1 MKALLTSLSLLLAAA
16 PAFAQDAPKDGKTD
30 SQRIQELERKVDILS
45 QQLEAQQAGSAQPTA
60 NGGAGDYG
68 MGSAAS
74 KVYSATGGLSI
85 GGYGEFLYQNFDKK
99 LQDGTVSPVNDQFDT
114 LRGVFYIGYKFNDHI
129 VFNSEVEFEHSGYSD
144 EHPEGEAIIEFA
156 YLDFL
161 VNKAVNVR
169 AGQLLLPLGFTNETH
184 EPPAVLSAGRPFV
197 ERSGGI
203 IPTTWHENGL
213 GLHGELPGNL
223 DYRLYVVEGLNA
235 AKFNAEG
242 ISDGRQDGNKA
253 NADRFAL
260 TGRLDWR
267 PLPGVVGGIGFYRGS
282 SIYSDPATGLNAG
295 LSIPTTLLE
304 AHAEYKASGWQ
315 FRGLYART
323 TLGASEL
330 ATLGAADPAY
340 AAGTRQWGGYLEAG
354 YDLLSASGSKQALIP
369 FARWERLNTQGSVL
383 AGAMA
388 DGSMDQSIV
397 TGGLSWK
404 PIPQVAVKA
413 SYNWIKN
420 AARTGRNELDIA
432 LGYEF

>member
-1 MKALLTSLSLLLAAA
+1 MKSLLTSLALLLAAA
-16 PAFAQDAPKDGKTD
+16 PVFAQDAPKDTQTE
-30 SQRIQELERKVDILS
+30 SQRIQDLERKVDILS
-45 QQLEAQQAGSAQPTA
+45 RQIEAQQTGSTTPVA
-60 NGGAGDYG
+60 NGGEGSYG

-99 LQDGTVSPVNDQFDT
+99 FQDGTDAPKNDQFDT
-114 LRGVFYIGYKFNDHI
+114 LRGVFYVGYKFNDRI
-129 VFNSEVEFEHSGYSD
+129 LFNSEVEFEHSGYSD

-169 AGQLLLPLGFTNETH
+169 AGQLLLPLGFTNEMH
-184 EPPAVLSAGRPFV
+184 EPPAVLSAQRPFV
-197 ERSGGI
+197 EKSI
-203 IPTTWHENGL
+203 IPTTWHENGV

-235 AKFNAEG
+235 AGFSADG
-242 ISDGRQDGNKA
+242 IAGGRQDGNKA

-267 PLPGVVGGIGFYRGS
+267 PIPGVLGGVGFYKGS

-295 LSIPTTLLE
+295 TSVPTTLLE

-323 TLGASEL
+323 TLGAEALGS
-330 ATLGAADPAY
+330 LGAADPAY
-340 AAGTRQWGGYLEAG
+340 SAGTRQWGGYLEAG
-354 YDLLSASGSKQALIP
+354 YDVLSHTGSKQALIP
-369 FARWERLNTQGSVL
+369 FARWERINTQASVL
-383 AGAMA
+383 AGVTP
-388 DGSMDQSIV
+388 DGANDRSIL
-397 TGGLSWK
+397 TGGFSWK

-413 SYNWIKN
+413 SYNWIKD
-420 AARTGRNELDIA
+420 AARTGRDELDLA